1 MKKEKK
7 TFLRTAFDKYYA
19 NGPRFIGKKNG
30 EQSNLIHYLSDVIVF
45 IQTHV
50 NHQILVN
57 EKCKISIHSLN
68 GILSNN
74 KKTMGGDSKIL

>member
-1 MKKEKK
+1 MKKG
-7 TFLRTAFDKYYA
+7 FLRTAFDKYYA
-19 NGPRFIGKKNG
+19 NIPSCICKKNG

-50 NHQILVN
+50 NNQILVN